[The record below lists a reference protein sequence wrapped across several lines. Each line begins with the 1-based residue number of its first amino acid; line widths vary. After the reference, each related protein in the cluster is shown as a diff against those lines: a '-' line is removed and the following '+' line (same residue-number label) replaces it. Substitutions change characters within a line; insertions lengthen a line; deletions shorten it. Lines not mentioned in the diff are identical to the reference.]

1 MRATKCSRGIEEPAN
16 NVSHV
21 YKYSTNVII
30 MTRFFYCREKD
41 LSYAF
46 MYHSHDRQLLDT
58 QHFTLLN

>member
-30 MTRFFYCREKD
+30 MACFFYCREKD
-41 LSYAF
+41 P
-46 MYHSHDRQLLDT
+46 
-58 QHFTLLN
+58 TLLCTIHMIGNCWTLNILRC